1 MNAENQFLTLLVAA
15 ALACA
20 VAAVWFARRRALVK
34 PAAPGMLSIEQLKAQ
49 VDSRSGRV
57 LDVRSPA
64 DFNGEQGHI
73 VGAFNLPLEELTSR
87 LAELGADHGQRIAIV
102 CRTDKKSAA
111 AVALLAEHGFTRVH
125 AVRGGMTAWRERGW
139 ATEHES
145 LTTTN

>member
-1 MNAENQFLTLLVAA
+1 MNAEHGHLMLLVAA
-15 ALACA
+15 AIICA
-20 VAAVWFARRRALVK
+20 GAVTWFVWCRAQAK
-34 PAAPGMLSIEQLKAQ
+34 RAAPNMLSIEQLKAH
-49 VDSRSGRV
+49 VDSRSARV
-57 LDVRSPA
+57 LDVRTPA

-87 LAELGADHGQRIAIV
+87 LAELGADHGERIAIV